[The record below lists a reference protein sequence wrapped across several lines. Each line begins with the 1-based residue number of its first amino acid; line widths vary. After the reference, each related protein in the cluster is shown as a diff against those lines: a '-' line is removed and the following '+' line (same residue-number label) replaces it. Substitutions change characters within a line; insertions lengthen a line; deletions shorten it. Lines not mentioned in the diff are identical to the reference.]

1 MQIKAG
7 ATDQTI
13 YVFIADSSVNTGA
26 GLTGLAYNTAS
37 LVAYYV
43 NNRGSATQITLAT
56 LAAANSAHADGGF
69 KEVDATNMPGVYR
82 LDLPDAAVASGN
94 QCIVIL
100 KGAANMVPTAKQIDI
115 VAFDPQD
122 AAGLGLSRLDA
133 AITTRLAPTTA
144 GRTLD
149 ISTGGEAGIDWANIG
164 SPTTMVNLSGTT
176 VKTSTDIA
184 TLIGSPAGA
193 SIAADIATKLPTSS
207 YTAPDNAGITAIKA
221 KTDNLPASP
230 AATGDIPS
238 AATIAGAVWDEAY
251 AGHLTSG
258 TFGNVV
264 ANLPDAATTAYEVW
278 QADPAGW
285 SAAADT
291 FGKLIID
298 AETDAGLI
306 KVVTDKLDDT
316 LELDTSVY
324 RFTTNALEQ
333 APTGGGG
340 GLDAAGVRAAIGLA
354 SANLDTQLGAIDTV
368 VDAILVDTAEIGAA
382 GAGLTALASAA
393 NLSTLASYVDTE
405 VAAIKAKTD
414 NLPSDPADQSI
425 IIAATDAILTAVNAV
440 PTAAENGTAVR
451 SELATELGR
460 IDAAI
465 TTRMATF
472 TYTAPLDAAGTRSA
486 LGMASANLDTQ
497 LSTIDTVVDAVKLKT
512 DGLTYTV
519 SGLVDVN
526 IQSVNDAAITG
537 NGQSGTEWGPA

>member
-1 MQIKAG
+1 MAELRKYGVSTTLNFPLFAAGTNDFKTDAAHASGDTIISKDEGAEANTTNGFVDEGRSYSLTLTATEMEAARIVITIIDQGTKAYD
-7 ATDQTI
+7 DQCIIIET
-13 YVFIADSSVNTGA
+13 YGHASAQHPFDLG
-26 GLTGLAYNTAS
+26 TAS
-37 LVAYYV
+37 TAQTGDAYARLGAPV
-43 NNRGSATQITLAT
+43 GASVSA
-56 LAAANSAHADGGF
+56 D
-69 KEVDATNMPGVYR
+69 V
-82 LDLPDAAVASGN
+82 
-94 QCIVIL
+94 
-100 KGAANMVPTAKQIDI
+100 
-115 VAFDPQD
+115 
-122 AAGLGLSRLDA
+122 A
-133 AITTRLAPTTA
+133 AIKTQTA
-144 GRTLD
+144 AIETD
-149 ISTGGEAGIDWANIG
+149 TG
-164 SPTTMVNLSGTT
+164 
-176 VKTSTDIA
+176 TDIPS
-184 TLIGSPAGA
+184 TLSAIAGYIDTE
-193 SIAADIATKLPTSS
+193 IA
-207 YTAPDNAGITAIKA
+207 AIKA

-264 ANLPDAATTAYEVW
+264 ANLPDAATVAYEVW
-278 QADPAGW
+278 QANPAGW
-285 SAAADT
+285 SGVDDT
-291 FGKLIID
+291 FGNLLIG
-298 AETDAGLI
+298 AGYATALI
-306 KVVTDKLDDT
+306 KPVTDKLDST
-316 LELDTSVY
+316 LELDSTVY

-414 NLPSDPADQSI
+414 NLPSDPADHSV
-425 IIAATDAILTAVNAV
+425 IIAATDAILTAVNTV
-440 PTAAENGTAVR
+440 PTASANATAVR

-460 IDAAI
+460 IDAAV

-497 LSTIDTVVDAVKLKT
+497 LSAIDTVVDAVKLKT

-519 SGLVDVN
+519 AGLVDVN